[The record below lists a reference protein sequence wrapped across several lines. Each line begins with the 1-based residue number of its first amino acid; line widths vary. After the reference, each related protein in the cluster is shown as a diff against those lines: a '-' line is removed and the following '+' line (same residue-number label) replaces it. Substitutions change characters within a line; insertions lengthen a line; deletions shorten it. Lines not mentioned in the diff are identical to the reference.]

1 MDYLVADATLIP
13 PWSRADFG
21 LPEPAFVFCS
31 FNNVYK
37 ITPVTFDCWMRIPR
51 RVEGSVLWLI
61 EDNDTA
67 ISNLRAAVRSRGVD
81 PARLIF
87 SSRLL
92 APDHLA
98 RHRLANLFIDT
109 FPCNA
114 HTTASDALWAGLP
127 VLTRAGESFPAR
139 VAASLVNA
147 IGLPELVAGS
157 LAQYEELAVQ
167 LAQDPVQLAGIAQR
181 LKDNRLTAPLFDTDS
196 CTRNLEQA
204 YSHMY
209 ERYQAD
215 AALEDIYI
223 SC

>member
-1 MDYLVADATLIP
+1 
-13 PWSRADFG
+13 
-21 LPEPAFVFCS
+21 
-31 FNNVYK
+31 
-37 ITPVTFDCWMRIPR
+37 MRILR

-67 ISNLRAAVRSRGVD
+67 IGNLRAAVRRSGVD

-139 VAASLVNA
+139 VAASLLNA

-167 LAQDPVQLAGIAQR
+167 LAQDPVQLESIAQR
-181 LKDNRLTAPLFDTDS
+181 LQDNRLTAPLFDTDS
-196 CTRNLEQA
+196 FTRNLEQA
-204 YSHMY
+204 YSRMY

>member
-1 MDYLVADATLIP
+1 
-13 PWSRADFG
+13 
-21 LPEPAFVFCS
+21 
-31 FNNVYK
+31 
-37 ITPVTFDCWMRIPR
+37 MRILR

-61 EDNDTA
+61 EENDTA
-67 ISNLRAAVRSRGVD
+67 ISNLRAAARSSGVD

-87 SSRLL
+87 SGRLL

-127 VLTRAGESFPAR
+127 VLTCAGESFPAR

-147 IGLPELVAGS
+147 IGLPELVTGS

-196 CTRNLEQA
+196 FTRRLEQA
-204 YSHMY
+204 YSDMY